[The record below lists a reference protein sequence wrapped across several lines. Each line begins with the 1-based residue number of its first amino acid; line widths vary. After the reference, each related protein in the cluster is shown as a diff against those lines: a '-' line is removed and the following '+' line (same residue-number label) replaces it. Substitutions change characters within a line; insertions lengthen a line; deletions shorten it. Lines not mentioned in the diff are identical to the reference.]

1 MGVKLL
7 QYYKYVNEVSGLSG
21 KIKLA
26 QTTKVPSTQAAIVP
40 DTPDHITAFKKA
52 VETITGKAAPNY

>member
-7 QYYKYVNEVSGLSG
+7 QYYKHMNEIAGLSG

-26 QTTKVPSTQAAIVP
+26 QATKLPSTEAAIVP
-40 DTPDHITAFKKA
+40 DSPDRLEAFKKA
-52 VETITGKAAPNY
+52 IESITGKTAPSF